1 MRGWARGTR
10 FLRMTARRLATII
23 GAAALFGAA
32 AGAAQAADAPAK
44 PMDFTVRPDP
54 VAEDPGGGTKTV
66 RFDARHGRWGVTLN
80 MQQRDTRESTWNDVQ
95 AGAYFHITPSL
106 RVGGAVAL
114 GDQQPQ
120 TGANKLNPDQGQP
133 RVRLE
138 TQFKF

>member
-1 MRGWARGTR
+1 MS
-10 FLRMTARRLATII
+10 ARRIATIH
-23 GAAALFGAA
+23 GAAALLGAA
-32 AGAAQAADAPAK
+32 GGAAHAADAPAK
-44 PMDFTVRPDP
+44 PLDFTVHPDP
-54 VAEDPGGGTKTV
+54 AVAGPKTLK
-66 RFDARHGRWGVTLN
+66 FDARHGRWGVTLN
-80 MQQRDTRESTWNDVQ
+80 LQQPDTRESTWNDVQ